1 MSFAPPSVSGMF
13 SAAAISISLL
23 AMSPGVMRR
32 KSNRWQRDRMVA
44 GTLWISVVARM
55 KSTWDGGSS
64 SVFSRA
70 LNAPRGQHMHLV
82 DDVHALFDRGRR
94 IARLLTDVADV
105 VHAHCSRPRQSQ
117 PHRAPT
123 HPECRG
129 RTRTRRTG
137 SPFFGC
143 SQLTAR
149 ARIWRRWSCPCR
161 AYRKRGR
168 HATGGR

>member
-1 MSFAPPSVSGMF
+1 MF

-70 LNAPRGQHMHLV
+70 LNAPV
-82 DDVHALFDRGRR
+82 DSICTSSMMYTRF
-94 IARLLTDVADV
+94 LTEDGA
-105 VHAHCSRPRQSQ
+105 
-117 PHRAPT
+117 
-123 HPECRG
+123 
-129 RTRTRRTG
+129 
-137 SPFFGC
+137 
-143 SQLTAR
+143 
-149 ARIWRRWSCPCR
+149 
-161 AYRKRGR
+161 
-168 HATGGR
+168 